1 MLVFMNL
8 TKTTCL
14 LNFLSFWLY
23 WCYNHHLKENTFF
36 FSELSPEECEDV
48 LFRQVWWHLYSLKFS
63 FWVQRKFSSV
73 HCIISLSIL
82 ICTWGFLLIT
92 IYETSTK
99 NGKFNKFVVL
109 KLLRETHLPF
119 IDLKSLKQTVYW
131 LMKKEVS
138 IK

>member
-1 MLVFMNL
+1 MLVILWRAFVVAGWFLMLMFITFMLVFMNL

-63 FWVQRKFSSV
+63 FWVQRKFSCLFTVLSLYLFWFARGV
-73 HCIISLSIL
+73 FSLSPFMKQVLRMGNL
-82 ICTWGFLLIT
+82 INLLF
-92 IYETSTK
+92 S
-99 NGKFNKFVVL
+99 NL
-109 KLLRETHLPF
+109 
-119 IDLKSLKQTVYW
+119 
-131 LMKKEVS
+131 
-138 IK
+138 

>member
-1 MLVFMNL
+1 MVTPLQFEI
-8 TKTTCL
+8 L
-14 LNFLSFWLY
+14 L
-23 WCYNHHLKENTFF
+23 
-36 FSELSPEECEDV
+36 LSPKKI
-48 LFRQVWWHLYSLKFS
+48 LL
-63 FWVQRKFSSV
+63 SV

-82 ICTWGFLLIT
+82 ICTWGLLLIT

-109 KLLRETHLPF
+109 KPLRETHLPF

-131 LMKKEVS
+131 LMKKEMS